1 MNAADTPIP
10 PNVPDFGPSGEA
22 TTPVTTPADSPGG
35 SPSTWAVADD
45 RLLGVILLIVFAC
58 STCLIGL
65 RSAPALGDHEAINA
79 VAARNAIE
87 TGRWLIPH
95 LGDVPR
101 IRKMPLGIWLIG
113 AAAELTG
120 DSLNN
125 RPVSE
130 FSARLP
136 SAIAGVVNALLV
148 FWLGSM
154 LFGHRGGL
162 IAGFLAASCAGTLFY
177 AYNAQ
182 VEMILTACTTL
193 TFACFWRGAMHPTP
207 SCWFMAAFYV
217 AFALAMMAK
226 APLPLAVVGLS
237 LFVYWFLTVPIV
249 EACRV
254 RPGRTILRLN
264 GAPGTHPTPRWLGAT
279 GAQFRRLGSLWIIP
293 GVIVFLIVAGA
304 WPLYVY
310 LKIDNALDLWRI
322 EYLDRYTGEL
332 SDKVKPVWY
341 YIPIVFA
348 MTFPFLVSIPEAVIG
363 PFLPRYAK
371 YRRGSAYA
379 LTWALIATA
388 FVSTAAFKRP
398 HYVLSALPAF
408 CLLLAPVLE
417 RLFFGTVFAGARTIR
432 AVCVVIPVI
441 LAGLFV
447 VGGVYVQRH
456 YPALLQPGLFAFGAA
471 LLVWCTACVAFA
483 RNLRASS
490 FALVLLSMPLL
501 VVLGMPIAHRVMLD
515 ADPSARALAKAF
527 TERGIGPSDD
537 IFWADSR
544 PNETIEFYSGLR
556 IRKLVDEIELA
567 GIRDGRRSVSADV
580 RREIAE
586 RMAQRLKENQPAYM
600 ILSRKHYERL
610 AQAGQIPHRV
620 LFRLDG
626 LCEDPEDDLVVFTQP
641 SASDAIDA
649 AREEKETSPSQKP

>member
-1 MNAADTPIP
+1 M
-10 PNVPDFGPSGEA
+10 
-22 TTPVTTPADSPGG
+22 PVVTPAGSPGG
-35 SPSTWAVADD
+35 SPSTWAVGDD
-45 RLLGVILLIVFAC
+45 RLLGVIVLIAFAC
-58 STCLIGL
+58 SACLLGL

-113 AAAELTG
+113 AAAELTD
-120 DSLNN
+120 DSQNN

-162 IAGFLAASCAGTLFY
+162 IAGFVAASCAGTLFY

-193 TFACFWRGAMHPTP
+193 AFACFWRGAMHPTP
-207 SCWFMAAFYV
+207 SRWFMVAFYI

-249 EACRV
+249 EATSRV
-254 RPGRTILRLN
+254 PYN
-264 GAPGTHPTPRWLGAT
+264 PAGTASRWFGAT
-279 GAQFRRLGSLWIIP
+279 VAQFRRLGSLWIIP

-332 SDKVKPVWY
+332 SDKVKSVWY
-341 YIPIVFA
+341 YIPIVLA

-379 LTWALIATA
+379 LTWALVATA
-388 FVSTAAFKRP
+388 FLSTAAFKRP

-408 CLLLAPVLE
+408 YLLLAPVLE
-417 RLFFGTVFAGARTIR
+417 RLFFGTVFAGARTTR
-432 AVCVVIPVI
+432 AVCVVTPVI
-441 LAGLFV
+441 LVGLFIG
-447 VGGVYVQRH
+447 GGVYVQRQ
-456 YPALLQPGLFAFGAA
+456 YPTVLQPSLFVFGAG
-471 LLVWCTACVAFA
+471 LLVWCAACIAFA
-483 RNLRASS
+483 RNLRTSS

-515 ADPSARALAKAF
+515 ADPSARALAKGF
-527 TERGIGPSDD
+527 TDRGIGSADD
-537 IFWADSR
+537 IFWADAR

-556 IRKLVDEIELA
+556 VRKLVDEIELA
-567 GIRDGRRSVSADV
+567 GIREGRRSVSAEL

-586 RMAQRLKENQPAYM
+586 RIAQRLHENQPA
-600 ILSRKHYERL
+600 
-610 AQAGQIPHRV
+610 
-620 LFRLDG
+620 
-626 LCEDPEDDLVVFTQP
+626 
-641 SASDAIDA
+641 
-649 AREEKETSPSQKP
+649 